1 VCRGAVRKGWRAGHV
16 FLHLYHSWKAGQPV
30 VRVCQFTQGFPS
42 LYPVSTKPI
51 PPKRRE
57 FALAMRPGAATV
69 HAICLSRCRRPFL
82 QREDSAQNQQNQFFV
97 HAALDVVDEEMWKT
111 GSM

>member
-1 VCRGAVRKGWRAGHV
+1 MYEFVNSPKVLLPLNPR
-16 FLHLYHSWKAGQPV
+16 LHQAH
-30 VRVCQFTQGFPS
+30 PS
-42 LYPVSTKPI
+42 L
-51 PPKRRE
+51 
-57 FALAMRPGAATV
+57 ALTITARHGNRAR
-69 HAICLSRCRRPFL
+69 HLSRCRRPFL